1 MVKCF
6 RGEADKDAVGESLE
20 RFIQRIL
27 ADKGR
32 FDRIVQALIAEDKRF
47 ADKLE
52 KLRNPS
58 VPHFR
63 WHKQRGNGYPPWSP
77 RNW

>member
-1 MVKCF
+1 MPRARRL
-6 RGEADKDAVGESLE
+6 RGSFSESWP
-20 RFIQRIL
+20 
-27 ADKGR
+27 DKGR
-32 FDRIVQALIAEDKRF
+32 FDRIVQTLIAEDKRF

-52 KLRNPS
+52 ELRNPP

-63 WHKQRGNGYPPWSP
+63 WHKTRGNGYPSWSP

>member
-1 MVKCF
+1 M
-6 RGEADKDAVGESLE
+6 DAVGESLE

-32 FDRIVQALIAEDKRF
+32 FDRIVQTLTAEDKRF

-52 KLRNPS
+52 ELRNPP

-63 WHKQRGNGYPPWSP
+63 WNKTRGNGYPSWSP